1 MVKLAIEDILAK
13 SNIADLTGEYALMR
27 QDTHG
32 CEYFMR
38 GGLSEQA
45 ADYLVQY
52 FTGLGHHQSY
62 WSEVPKNNHIPE
74 LLPPVPMR

>member
-1 MVKLAIEDILAK
+1 
-13 SNIADLTGEYALMR
+13 MR

-38 GGLSEQA
+38 GGLSKQA
-45 ADYLVQY
+45 ADYLAEY
-52 FTGLGHHQSY
+52 YTDLGHHQSY
-62 WSEVPKNNHIPE
+62 WSEIPKAKTNE